1 MRTFSMPSAITIDGS
16 ATLTDQVW
24 DNAEKTPQVAQFARQ
39 APDGQWTDVSCERFK
54 QDVIATARGL
64 AAAGV
69 EPAAR
74 VGLMSRTR
82 YEWTVADYAILACGA
97 VTVPIYDTAGEDQVS
112 WTLSDSGAVGC
123 VVETAEH
130 RDLVS
135 RVAEKLPGAFQVWS
149 IDAGDLERLDRAR
162 ISAEEID
169 ARRRSVSAD
178 DVATII
184 YTSGTTGRPK
194 GCVLTHRNL
203 LTDVA
208 NAVIRLDNL
217 FASRDAATLLFLP
230 LAHSFAR
237 LVQFGCVRAGAQ
249 LAHMPDPR
257 HLVEAMGTF
266 RPTFLLAI
274 PRVFEKVHD
283 GARRQAGGGAKGAIF
298 NRGEQVA
305 VNYSEALDQPGGP
318 GTALRLQHRLFDR
331 LLYQRIRHRLGGR
344 CGAAISGG
352 APLNPRL
359 AHFFRGVGLEVY
371 EGYGL
376 TETSPAITANAE
388 EATRIGTV
396 GQPLPGVTIGIG
408 DDDEVLVAGDV
419 VFQGYFHNEQATAE
433 VFDDD
438 GWFHTGDLG
447 SLDDDGYLTITGRK
461 KDLIVTAS
469 GKNVAPSVLEDRLRS
484 HPLISQAVVVGDRR
498 PFIGALVT
506 VDEEAWPQWLAD
518 RDKPAGADVAA
529 LRDDRDLIA
538 DVEAAVEHANQAV
551 SRAEAIKRFRIL
563 PRDLS
568 QGRGELTPTMKV
580 KRSVVHEEY
589 ADEIDEIYR
598 R

>member
-1 MRTFSMPSAITIDGS
+1 MREFSMPPAATIDAS

-24 DNAEKTPQVAQFARQ
+24 DNAAQTPQAPQFARQ
-39 APDGQWTDVSCERFK
+39 TADGWADVSCARFH
-54 QDVIATARGL
+54 QDVVTTARGL
-64 AAAGV
+64 ASAGV
-69 EPAAR
+69 EPGAR

-97 VTVPIYDTAGEDQVS
+97 VTVPLYDTAGEDQVA

-130 RDLVS
+130 RDLVT
-135 RVAEKLPGAFQVWS
+135 RVGEKLPGTFHVWG
-149 IDAGDLERLDRAR
+149 IEDGDLERLDTSRV
-162 ISAEEID
+162 SAEEID
-169 ARRRSVSAD
+169 VRRRTASAD

-194 GCVLTHRNL
+194 GCVLSHRNI

-217 FASRDAATLLFLP
+217 FASRNASTLLFLP
-230 LAHSFAR
+230 LAHAFAR
-237 LVQFGCVRAGAQ
+237 LVQFGCVRAGAK
-249 LAHMPDPR
+249 LAHMPDPQ

-266 RPTFLLAI
+266 RPSFLLAI

-283 GARRQAGGGAKGAIF
+283 GARRQAGGGAKKAIF
-298 NRGEQVA
+298 ERGAQVA
-305 VNYSEALDQPGGP
+305 VRYSEAMDAPGGP
-318 GTALRLQHRLFDR
+318 PVALKFQHRIFDR
-331 LLYQRIRHRLGGR
+331 LLYQRLRHRLGGR
-344 CGAAISGG
+344 CTAAISGG
-352 APLNPRL
+352 APLSPRL
-359 AHFFRGVGLEVY
+359 AHFFRGAGLEVY

-388 EATRIGTV
+388 NATKIGTV
-396 GQPLPGVTIGIG
+396 GQPLPGVTIRIA
-408 DDDEVLVAGDV
+408 DDGEVLVRGDV

-433 VFDDD
+433 VLGDD

-447 SLDDDGYLTITGRK
+447 ELDDEGYLTITGRK
-461 KDLIVTAS
+461 KDLIVTS
-469 GKNVAPSVLEDRLRS
+469 GGKNVAPAVLEDRLRS

-498 PFIGALVT
+498 PFIGALVA

-518 RDKPAGADVAA
+518 HDKPTGADVAA
-529 LRDDRDLIA
+529 LREDPDLVA
-538 DVEAAVEHANQAV
+538 EVETAVAQANRAV

-568 QGRGELTPTMKV
+568 QDRGELTPTMKV
-580 KRSVVHEEY
+580 KRRVVHEEY